1 MFSLAWKNIRRRRV
15 QSLVTVAITLIT
27 VMVFVMVLGVLQ
39 VMNTGLALSKQR
51 LGADAVLIPKYAPTQ
66 SDELLFTANPEN
78 IYMSEDVLD
87 EAKEL
92 DGISMLTP
100 QFYAQTLALGCCDP
114 GEEARI
120 IGIDTKT
127 DFILAPFLG
136 EDAVKSMSK
145 EDLILGS
152 NMDSDIVGYKY
163 MILGEQLF
171 AASQMSP
178 TGTGMD
184 STIFMDIDTCRSLC
198 LSSDVLSE
206 GWQKKDPY
214 EHISVIMIRF
224 EEGVDPEAFVKQVED
239 SGIDA
244 RCVLTSETISS
255 LQTQLETMMTVIFA
269 LWVAS
274 MVIAVMA
281 LFGRFNSLAKER
293 KKEIGLLRALGL
305 KKKQVFTLVLAECGI
320 MAVAG
325 GVIGSVIGVLSM
337 GYIIEALK
345 DAFMLSP
352 SVWTTSLALIC
363 GGCGVL
369 LAVVIGFISAVGP
382 ASRSAALDP
391 QVAITQGE
399 V

>member
-1 MFSLAWKNIRRRRV
+1 MFDLAWKNIQRRRV
-15 QSLVTVAITLIT
+15 QSLVTVAITLVT

-39 VMNTGLALSKQR
+39 VMNNGLELSKQR

-66 SDELLFTANPEN
+66 SEELLFTASPEN
-78 IYMSEDVLD
+78 IYMSEDVLK
-87 EAKEL
+87 EAMALE
-92 DGISMLTP
+92 GVSALTP
-100 QFYAQTLALGCCDP
+100 QFYAQTLALGCCEP

-120 IGIDTKT
+120 IGFDTET

-136 EDAVKSMSK
+136 EETIKAMGP
-145 EDLILGS
+145 EDIILGS
-152 NMDSDIVGYKY
+152 SMDSDIVGYKY

-171 AASQMSP
+171 AAHQMEP

-184 STIFMDIDTCRSLC
+184 STIFMDIDTCRALC
-198 LSSDVLSE
+198 LSSDVLRE
-206 GWQKKDPY
+206 DWQKKDPY
-214 EHISVIMIRF
+214 EQISVIMVRF

-239 SGIDA
+239 SGMDA
-244 RCVLTSETISS
+244 RCVLTSETITS
-255 LQTQLETMMTVIFA
+255 LQTQLETMMKVIFA
-269 LWVAS
+269 LWAAS

-305 KKKQVFTLVLAECGI
+305 KKGQVFTLVLAECGI

-325 GVIGSVIGVLSM
+325 GVIGSVIAVLSM
-337 GYIIEALK
+337 GYVIDMLK

-352 SVWTTSLALIC
+352 SVWNASLALIC
-363 GGCGVL
+363 GGSGVL
-369 LAVVIGFISAVGP
+369 LAVAIGFVSAVGP
-382 ASRSAALDP
+382 ALRSAALDP